1 MGETIPIQD
10 IDSTKGET
18 KASYCNVCTLQHS
31 NFVLKNKNK
40 AKGSRISTTE
50 NITAKRMKKL
60 QAAREEHGFK
70 IV

>member
-1 MGETIPIQD
+1 MGETISIQD
-10 IDSTKGET
+10 IDSTKGEPRPAIVKFVRYNT
-18 KASYCNVCTLQHS
+18 S
-31 NFVLKNKNK
+31 NLVLKNKNK